1 MNKGPRIVIAMR
13 RVFVSNYGV
22 AAIIAMMSV
31 WGKVWKV
38 NILILAWFD
47 FKQNVV
53 KANAISF
60 NNLKGI

>member
-1 MNKGPRIVIAMR
+1 MR

-38 NILILAWFD
+38 SILILAWFD